1 MCFSGFLLNFA
12 YSRYEVERVLMAWIK
27 TVSEEEAR
35 GVVARIYKGTRRSW
49 GGVDN
54 VIKAHSLNTA
64 ALRSLMLFYN
74 GLMHGDCDL
83 TLAQREMIAVTVSVL
98 NRCEY

>member
-1 MCFSGFLLNFA
+1 
-12 YSRYEVERVLMAWIK
+12 MAWIRTIDEEDATGVLAK
-27 TVSEEEAR
+27 TYQGSQ
-35 GVVARIYKGTRRSW
+35 RSW

-54 VIKAHSLNTA
+54 IIKAHSLNIA
-64 ALRSLMLFYN
+64 ALRALMTFYN

-98 NRCEY
+98 NECEY

>member
-1 MCFSGFLLNFA
+1 MWID
-12 YSRYEVERVLMAWIK
+12 YVL
-27 TVSEEEAR
+27 EDEAT
-35 GVVARIYKGTRRSW
+35 GVVKKYYDGTKRSW

-54 VIKAHSLNTA
+54 IIKAHSLNSA
-64 ALRSLMLFYN
+64 ALRALMTFYN

-98 NRCEY
+98 NACEY

>member
-1 MCFSGFLLNFA
+1 MT
-12 YSRYEVERVLMAWIK
+12 WIK
-27 TVSEEEAR
+27 TVGEEEAT
-35 GVVARIYKGTRRSW
+35 GMVAKIYKGTRRSW

-54 VIKAHSLNTA
+54 IIKAHSLNTA
-64 ALRSLMLFYN
+64 ALRALMIFYN

-98 NRCEY
+98 NECEY

>member
-1 MCFSGFLLNFA
+1 MT
-12 YSRYEVERVLMAWIK
+12 WIK
-27 TVSEEEAR
+27 TIGEDEAT
-35 GVVARIYKGTRRSW
+35 GLVDKIYKGTMRSW

-54 VIKAHSLNTA
+54 IIKAHSLNTA
-64 ALRSLMLFYN
+64 ALRALMTFYN

-98 NRCEY
+98 NECKY